1 MRMTGRSVR
10 VSGRAVPDALCGL
23 LGAKSYD
30 VGEVCCD
37 SCSVKSSAAL
47 GFAYPLSLTLALF
60 IFPSPRK
67 RVALC
72 RPEAEEVEVKL
83 EVLVV

>member
-1 MRMTGRSVR
+1 VDAEKCHSERVRGRV
-10 VSGRAVPDALCGL
+10 VPYALGGL

-47 GFAYPLSLTLALF
+47 GFAYPLSLALPLF
-60 IFPSPRK
+60 IFP
-67 RVALC
+67 
-72 RPEAEEVEVKL
+72 
-83 EVLVV
+83 